1 MFLLLTVVI
10 SLGQSVGKYKADV
23 YLILIKLIYNTD
35 ITVHPESRNTTL
47 NSSIN
52 FICEANILD
61 ITFLVNGT
69 LAIAADIVNR
79 GFIQQGVE
87 DLGSGK
93 WRRVLLVKASEDNNN
108 TNISC
113 RVISTQ
119 TVYSDIAVL
128 RIQGKLDHYYI
139 LNWSIISL

>member
-23 YLILIKLIYNTD
+23 YVILIKLIYNTD

-47 NSSIN
+47 NSTIN
-52 FICEANILD
+52 FTCEANILD

-69 LAIAADIVNR
+69 LAIAAGIVNR

-113 RVISTQ
+113 RVISSQ
-119 TVYSDIAVL
+119 TLYSDIAVL
-128 RIQGKLDHYYI
+128 KIQGKLDHYYI
-139 LNWSIISL
+139 LN